1 MAENIK
7 LISGQQQNF
16 TVNQGYF
23 YLFDYAQDNIIVKTD
38 DGNTAFSYPLDTLLS
53 TSQVVSTEFD
63 GVYFWSLQNQVP
75 GANDINIMRWKLDN
89 FIAKLQSTFTYE
101 NDGSHNYN
109 SNAFSVEHYH
119 DSFAANASASG
130 VNILLTTYSGSS
142 LLNFTTTS
150 GNGLTLHLGPNTNGE
165 EEDVT
170 VTGTIAGGVTVS
182 SGLQYDYQLGD
193 DINFYTNLWV
203 FNNYDGLNATG
214 ALYKFDAYTGD
225 YITRYSS
232 GAYNG
237 VGSATFFKVDSF
249 ADYGNVDALIYI
261 KSTNMLFINVAA
273 AGATLPYYGSMVLE
287 NIYDDESTVISV
299 VDIAIEGDNVYRLQK
314 REDGESG
321 DWGQYNYDLSSL
333 TSFISSISL
342 SANPA
347 LLAANGISTANI
359 DAYVKDQFLQPIV
372 NKNVDFS
379 IITNPGGDG
388 TITGGDV
395 DPDTDKTDSDGK
407 AGVIYTSGT
416 SAGEVQIRA
425 TAAQS

>member
-7 LISGQQQNF
+7 LIAGQQQNF

-38 DGNTAFSYPLDTLLS
+38 DGNTAFSYPLDTLIG

-150 GNGLTLHLGPNTNGE
+150 GDGLTLHLGPNTNGE

-237 VGSATFFKVDSF
+237 VGAATFFKVDCF
-249 ADYGNVDALIYI
+249 TDYGNVDALIYI
-261 KSTNMLFINVAA
+261 KSTNMLFINVGA

-287 NIYDDESTVISV
+287 NISADESSVIAV

-314 REDGESG
+314 REDGASG
-321 DWGQYNYDLSSL
+321 DWTPYSYDLSSL
-333 TSFISSISL
+333 NSFISSISL

-347 LLAANGISTANI
+347 LLAANAISTANI

-372 NKNVDFS
+372 GKNVNFS
-379 IITNPGGDG
+379 VVAGDG
-388 TITGGDV
+388 SVLPLV
-395 DPDTDKTDSDGK
+395 DAADGDGK
-407 AGVIYTSGT
+407 ASTVYTSGT
-416 SAGEVQIRA
+416 SAGEIQIRA